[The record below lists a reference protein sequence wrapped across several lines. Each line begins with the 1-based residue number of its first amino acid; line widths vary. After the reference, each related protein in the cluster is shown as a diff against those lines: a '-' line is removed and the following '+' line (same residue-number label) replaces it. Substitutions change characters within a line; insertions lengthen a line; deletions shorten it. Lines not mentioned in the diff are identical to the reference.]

1 MRRTLLLAITMTV
14 ATAVGLHTN
23 LAGIEA
29 APRYK
34 VSVWYPGWGTSGT
47 SDYQSV
53 SENAATVDEVNPF
66 WYKLKADGFVASYE
80 WAEDPKLLS
89 LAREKG
95 ITVMPLISNE
105 FDPERVHRVI
115 STEAARAAHA
125 KRLTDLV
132 VSKGYDGLDLD
143 YESLRAEDRDE
154 FSLFVE
160 TLASRLHARDKKLA
174 IAVHAKTSEP
184 GGWSGARAQDWKR
197 LGRAA
202 DEFKIMLYDY
212 HWNGSEAGPAAP
224 PGWIDEV
231 LTFAE
236 TRVAPYKIRMGLPF
250 YGRDWRG
257 TEATDLVYAEV
268 RQLAEE
274 RSATMHRHPSG
285 EPYFEYSGDH
295 TVYYQDSRSIG
306 MKLEVLKRKHPKVG
320 GIAVWH
326 VGGESQNYWT
336 TLKNKLGR

>member
-1 MRRTLLLAITMTV
+1 
-14 ATAVGLHTN
+14 
-23 LAGIEA
+23 
-29 APRYK
+29 
-34 VSVWYPGWGTSGT
+34 
-47 SDYQSV
+47 
-53 SENAATVDEVNPF
+53 
-66 WYKLKADGFVASYE
+66 
-80 WAEDPKLLS
+80 
-89 LAREKG
+89 
-95 ITVMPLISNE
+95 
-105 FDPERVHRVI
+105 VI
-115 STEAARAAHA
+115 STEANRAAHA
-125 KRLTDLV
+125 ERLTDLV

-143 YESLRAEDRDE
+143 YESRRAEDRDE

-160 TLASRLHARDKKLA
+160 TLASRLHAEDKKLA

-184 GGWSGARAQDWKR
+184 GGWSGAKAQDWKR

-257 TEATDLVYAEV
+257 TEARDLVYTEV

-274 RSATMHRHPSG
+274 RSATMQRHSSG
-285 EPYFEYSGDH
+285 EPYFKYSDDH

-326 VGGESQNYWT
+326 VGGESRDYWT
-336 TLKNKLGR
+336 TLKNKLER